1 MIKFNYA
8 FKNKTKVNKIISEK
22 NLSGKIS
29 DPHQNTVSACLVK
42 DDSFHLELEGITFKF
57 KL

>member
-22 NLSGKIS
+22 NLSRKIS

-42 DDSFHLELEGITFKF
+42 DDSFHLELEGIT
-57 KL
+57 